1 MRIARR
7 QFLRL
12 AAGLAACPA
21 LPPIV
26 RAETYPTRPVRLIVG
41 FPPGGA
47 ADIGARL
54 IGQYL
59 SEKFG
64 QPFVIENRPGAASNV
79 ATEVVVRSPADGYT
93 LALINSS
100 QTINATLYDKLNYNF
115 VRDIVPVASLYHQPL
130 VLEVNASLPV
140 KTVPDFVAYAKAN
153 AGKMNMASAGI
164 GSPQHVAGE
173 LFKMMAGVDLQHVP
187 YRGVAPALTDLIAG
201 QVQVMFDTLNSSIE
215 YIRAGKVRAVA
226 VTTARRSGA
235 LPDVPTIGES
245 VPGYDVVGWSGIGA
259 PRGTPAEI
267 VDTLN
272 REINAGLASPKL
284 KERFADLGVTVM
296 PLSPADFAALIA
308 EDAAKWSKVIKFAG
322 LRAD

>member
-7 QFLRL
+7 RFLRL
-12 AAGLAACPA
+12 AAGVAASTA
-21 LPPIV
+21 LSRMA
-26 RAETYPTRPVRLIVG
+26 RAEGYPARPVRVIVG

-59 SEKFG
+59 SEKLG

-79 ATEVVVRSPADGYT
+79 ATEAVVRSPADGYT

-100 QTINATLYDKLNYNF
+100 QTINATLYDKLNYSF

-130 VLEVNASLPV
+130 VLEVNTSLPV
-140 KTVPDFVAYAKAN
+140 KTVADFVAYAKAH
-153 AGKMNMASAGI
+153 AGTMNMASG
-164 GSPQHVAGE
+164 GVGRPQHVAGE
-173 LFKMMAGVDLQHVP
+173 LFKMMTGVDLQHVP

-201 QVQVMFDTLNSSIE
+201 QVEVMFDTLNSSIGH
-215 YIRAGKVRAVA
+215 IQAGKVRALA
-226 VTTARRSGA
+226 VTTVSRSHS
-235 LPDVPTIGES
+235 LPDVPTIAET

-259 PRGTPAEI
+259 PRDTPADI
-267 VDTLN
+267 VGTLN
-272 REINAGLASPKL
+272 REINAGLASPLL
-284 KERFADLGVTVM
+284 KERFTDLGVTVM
-296 PLSPADFAALIA
+296 PLSPGDFAALIA
-308 EDAAKWSKVIKFAG
+308 ADAAKWSKVIKFAG